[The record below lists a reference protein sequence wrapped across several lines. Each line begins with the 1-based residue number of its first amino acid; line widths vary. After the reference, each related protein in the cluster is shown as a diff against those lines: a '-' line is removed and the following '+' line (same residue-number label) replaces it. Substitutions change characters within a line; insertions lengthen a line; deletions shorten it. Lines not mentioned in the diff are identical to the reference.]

1 MKTDRLELLDG
12 LKTRKDEINVKVIH
26 LTDKKPPMVEKDLN
40 INEDIKDAKVDY
52 VGEYLKDPC
61 VSEEALLCYFTEFR
75 REGGKSNYVKSF
87 MRSVFETLELQ
98 YTEYEED
105 VYYIYDKVCEELA
118 GRYVSLFEDSIDT
131 KKTIDEERLRESIE
145 DGRYSEYYEESA
157 FKNKVRDFGSRL
169 GSKALYPAV
178 LLFNLL
184 QDRNTPL
191 EVRSVIVAS
200 LGYFIC
206 PVDFIPDIV
215 PVLGMTD
222 DVGALTLAIKLV
234 KQHITQELEDKT
246 KRDLSKLFKS
256 N

>member
-1 MKTDRLELLDG
+1 MKTNRLELLDK
-12 LKTRKDEINVKVIH
+12 LITSKDKSNAKVIH
-26 LTDKKPPMVEKDLN
+26 LEPPMVEKDL
-40 INEDIKDAKVDY
+40 DIDKEPTKNKVDY
-52 VGEYLKDPC
+52 VGDYLKDPT
-61 VSEEALLCYFTEFR
+61 VSEEALLCYFREFR
-75 REGGKSNYVKSF
+75 KEGGKSNYVKSF

-98 YTEYEED
+98 YTDYEED

-131 KKTIDEERLRESIE
+131 KKTIDEEKLREVIE

-157 FKNKVRDFGSRL
+157 FKNKMRDFGSRL

-184 QDRNTPL
+184 RDKNTPL
-191 EVRSVIVAS
+191 EVRGVIVAS

-206 PVDFIPDIV
+206 PLDFIPDIV

-222 DVGALTLAIKLV
+222 DVGALTLAVQLV

-246 KRDLSKLFKS
+246 SDDLSKWFKS